1 MAVEYLP
8 SPTPTQ
14 QPSNREERSSG
25 PADSSRA
32 AADDARADGL
42 AERLARWALT
52 YLAALAASLSLVG
65 GAWALGLFG

>member
-8 SPTPTQ
+8 SRTQ
-14 QPSNREERSSG
+14 AEQRP
-25 PADSSRA
+25 
-32 AADDARADGL
+32 DDDVRTDGV

-52 YLAALAASLSLVG
+52 YLAAFAASLTLAG